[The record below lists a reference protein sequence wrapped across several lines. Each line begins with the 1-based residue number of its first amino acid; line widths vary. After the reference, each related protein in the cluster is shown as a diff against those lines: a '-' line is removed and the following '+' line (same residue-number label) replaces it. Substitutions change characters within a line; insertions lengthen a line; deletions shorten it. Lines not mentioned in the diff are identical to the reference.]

1 MLQNKVKKL
10 SYLNTLSIIL
20 LLFCSL
26 LPGGGNA
33 VLAADNFPAQVK
45 APVAEAVRI
54 RQAAQEKA
62 DRWDQEK
69 TRLQV
74 EFEELERA
82 QQELREERDEL
93 DKVVT
98 ACRLA
103 VTDLAREIKEIER
116 IENELTPFLE
126 EVYDRL
132 GGLLETDL
140 PFLRTERELRLAGL
154 RRTLDDPAIA
164 IGEKYRKVM
173 EALTVESEYGD
184 TIEVYQETIVFQER
198 EVVAHIFRLGRIA
211 LFCQSPDRTR
221 SGFFDVAAGHWQELA
236 PNYNQTITAA
246 LEMGAKRRP
255 MDILNLPVGKV
266 ASHE

>member
-1 MLQNKVKKL
+1 MKRLKNFKV
-10 SYLNTLSIIL
+10 LSIIL

-26 LPGGGNA
+26 LSGGVNA
-33 VLAADNFPAQVK
+33 VLAANDFSVQVK
-45 APVAEAVRI
+45 TPVAEAVKI
-54 RQAAQEKA
+54 RQVTQQKA
-62 DRWDQEK
+62 DRWEQEK
-69 TRLQV
+69 TRLQI
-74 EFEELERA
+74 EYEELERI
-82 QQELREERDEL
+82 QQNLWEERAEL

-98 ACRLA
+98 AGRLA
-103 VTDLAREIKEIER
+103 VTELAREIKEIER

-132 GGLLETDL
+132 GALLETDL
-140 PFLRTERELRLAGL
+140 PFLRAERELRLAAL

-173 EALTVESEYGD
+173 EALTVEAEYGD
-184 TIEVYQETIVFQER
+184 TIEVYQETIIFQKR
-198 EVVAHIFRLGRIA
+198 EVMVHIFRLGRIA
-211 LFCQSPDRTR
+211 LFCQSPDRTQ
-221 SGFFDVAAGHWQELA
+221 SGFFDVAAGSWQELA